1 MRPATATITGRDDE
15 GAMALADR
23 RGKGDTMTEAIE
35 TSKTR
40 RVYLTL
46 RDRISSGELTPG
58 TRLPSEPDLADLH
71 DVSRVTIRR
80 ALAELER
87 EGLIS
92 RRPGAGTF
100 ITARMIKRP
109 IVADLSNALAH
120 LVEMGRSTDVR
131 LLQFAYVDAAP
142 EIADSL
148 RLDPGEKVQRSVR
161 VRIIDSEPFSYLVTH
176 VPQRIG
182 QTYSEAELG
191 AKPLL
196 TLIERSGVKVDRATQ
211 TITATLA
218 GPDVAEALG
227 IDIGAP
233 LLALTRTVFDMKRR
247 GIEHLTALYR
257 PDRYSFQMDLVRID
271 SGGDRLWSP
280 VERLRMGV
288 GVNGA
293 AAND

>member
-1 MRPATATITGRDDE
+1 
-15 GAMALADR
+15 MA
-23 RGKGDTMTEAIE
+23 EAIE

-131 LLQFAYVDAAP
+131 LLQFGYVDANPDVA
-142 EIADSL
+142 EAL
-148 RLDPGEKVQRSVR
+148 KLDAGERVQRSVR
-161 VRIIDSEPFSYLVTH
+161 VRIIDGEPFSYLVTH

-182 QTYSEAELG
+182 TTYTEAELG
-191 AKPLL
+191 VQPLL

-211 TITATLA
+211 TISAALA
-218 GPDVAEALG
+218 GPDIAEALG
-227 IDIGAP
+227 VDIGAP
-233 LLALTRTVFDMKRR
+233 LLSLNRVVFDMKRR
-247 GIEHLTALYR
+247 GIEHLAAFYR

-288 GVNGA
+288 GLNGA
-293 AAND
+293 GAND

>member
-1 MRPATATITGRDDE
+1 
-15 GAMALADR
+15 MA
-23 RGKGDTMTEAIE
+23 EAIE

-58 TRLPSEPDLADLH
+58 TRLPSEPDLAVLH
-71 DVSRVTIRR
+71 DVSRVTVRR

-100 ITARMIKRP
+100 ITARMIERP

-120 LVEMGRSTDVR
+120 LVEMGRSTEVR
-131 LLQFAYVDAAP
+131 LLQFASVEPSPDIVDA
-142 EIADSL
+142 L
-148 RLDPGEKVQRSVR
+148 RLESGERVQRSVR
-161 VRIIDSEPFSYLVTH
+161 VRMIDGEPFAYLVTF

-182 QTYSEAELG
+182 ATFTEAELS
-191 AKPLL
+191 AQPLL
-196 TLIERSGVKVDRATQ
+196 TLIERSGVKVERATQ
-211 TITATLA
+211 TLTAALA
-218 GPDVAEALG
+218 GPDVAEALD
-227 IDIGAP
+227 IEIGAP
-233 LLALTRTVFDMKRR
+233 LLALTRIVFDTRRR

-288 GVNGA
+288 GLAA

>member
-1 MRPATATITGRDDE
+1 MQSAMLPNTGHGPR
-15 GAMALADR
+15 GPGMAPGL
-23 RGKGDTMTEAIE
+23 RGSDTMAEAIE

-46 RDRISSGELTPG
+46 RDRISSGELMPG

-100 ITARMIKRP
+100 ITARTIKRP

-131 LLQFAYVDAAP
+131 LLQFGYVDATP
-142 EIADSL
+142 EVAEAL
-148 RLDPGEKVQRSVR
+148 KLDPGEKVQRSVR
-161 VRIIDSEPFSYLVTH
+161 VRIIDGEPFSYLVTH

-182 QTYSEAELG
+182 VTYSEAELG
-191 AKPLL
+191 VKPLL

-211 TITATLA
+211 TITAALA

-233 LLALTRTVFDMKRR
+233 VLSLTRVVSDVKRR
-247 GIEHLTALYR
+247 GIEHLAAFYR
-257 PDRYSFQMDLVRID
+257 PDRYSFQMDLIRID

-280 VERLRMGV
+280 VERLRMGA
-288 GVNGA
+288 GLNGA
-293 AAND
+293 ATND

>member
-1 MRPATATITGRDDE
+1 
-15 GAMALADR
+15 MA
-23 RGKGDTMTEAIE
+23 EAIE

-58 TRLPSEPDLADLH
+58 TRLPSEPDLAELH

-131 LLQFAYVDAAP
+131 LLQFGYVDPSP
-142 EIADSL
+142 EVAEAL
-148 RLDPGEKVQRSVR
+148 KLDDGEKVQRSVR
-161 VRIIDSEPFSYLVTH
+161 VRIIDGEPFSYLVTH

-182 QTYSEAELG
+182 TTYSEAELG
-191 AKPLL
+191 VQPLL

-233 LLALTRTVFDMKRR
+233 LLALTRVVSDVKRR
-247 GIEHLTALYR
+247 GIEHLAPSTGPTATPSRWTSSASIPVATACGRRWSACAWASVSTEPR
-257 PDRYSFQMDLVRID
+257 PTTDIPPSRRRVDPD
-271 SGGDRLWSP
+271 DT
-280 VERLRMGV
+280 
-288 GVNGA
+288 
-293 AAND
+293 

>member
-1 MRPATATITGRDDE
+1 
-15 GAMALADR
+15 MAD
-23 RGKGDTMTEAIE
+23 AIE

-46 RDRISSGELTPG
+46 RDRITSGELTPG

-131 LLQFAYVDAAP
+131 LLQFGYLEPAADVA
-142 EIADSL
+142 EAL
-148 RLDPGEKVQRSVR
+148 RLDDSEKAQRSVR
-161 VRIIDSEPFSYLVTH
+161 VRIIDGEPFSYLVTH
-176 VPQRIG
+176 VPARIG
-182 QTYSEAELG
+182 TTYTEQEL
-191 AKPLL
+191 AALPLL

-211 TITATLA
+211 TISATLA
-218 GPDVAEALG
+218 GPGVAEALG
-227 IDIGAP
+227 IDIGSP
-233 LLALTRTVFDMKRR
+233 LIALTRVVFDVKRR
-247 GIEHLTALYR
+247 GIEHLVALYR

-280 VERLRMGV
+280 VERFRG
-288 GVNGA
+288 GNNFNGTA
-293 AAND
+293 TAD

>member
-1 MRPATATITGRDDE
+1 
-15 GAMALADR
+15 MA
-23 RGKGDTMTEAIE
+23 EAIE

-58 TRLPSEPDLADLH
+58 TRLPSEPDLADIH
-71 DVSRVTIRR
+71 GVSRVTIRR

-100 ITARMIKRP
+100 ITARTIRRP

-120 LVEMGRSTDVR
+120 LVEMGRTTDVR
-131 LLQFAYVDAAP
+131 LLQFGYVDP
-142 EIADSL
+142 SPDIAEAL
-148 RLDPGEKVQRSVR
+148 RLDAGERVQRSVR
-161 VRIIDSEPFSYLVTH
+161 VRIIDGEPFSYLVTH

-182 QTYSEAELG
+182 ETFTEAELG
-191 AKPLL
+191 ALPLL
-196 TLIERSGVKVDRATQ
+196 TLIERSGVTVERATQ
-211 TITATLA
+211 TISATLA
-218 GPDVAEALG
+218 GPEVAAELG
-227 IDIGAP
+227 VDIGAP
-233 LLALTRTVFDMKRR
+233 LLSLQRTVFDVRRR
-247 GIEHLTALYR
+247 GLEHLMAYYR

-280 VERLRMGV
+280 VERPRSGV
-288 GVNGA
+288 GMNGVA
-293 AAND
+293 ASD

>member
-1 MRPATATITGRDDE
+1 MS
-15 GAMALADR
+15 
-23 RGKGDTMTEAIE
+23 EAIE

-58 TRLPSEPDLADLH
+58 TRLPSEPDLAGLH

-131 LLQFAYVDAAP
+131 LLQFGYVEANPDVAEALKL
-142 EIADSL
+142 EA
-148 RLDPGEKVQRSVR
+148 GERVQRSVR
-161 VRIIDSEPFSYLVTH
+161 VRIIDGEPFSYLVTH

-182 QTYSEAELG
+182 TTYTEAELG
-191 AKPLL
+191 VQPLL

-211 TITATLA
+211 TITAALA

-227 IDIGAP
+227 VDIGAP
-233 LLALTRTVFDMKRR
+233 LLALNRVVFDVKRR
-247 GIEHLTALYR
+247 GIEHLTAFYR

-288 GVNGA
+288 GLNGA
-293 AAND
+293 DAND

>member
-1 MRPATATITGRDDE
+1 
-15 GAMALADR
+15 MAD
-23 RGKGDTMTEAIE
+23 AIE

-46 RDRISSGELTPG
+46 RDRIMSGELAPG
-58 TRLPSEPDLADLH
+58 ARLPSEPDLADLH

-131 LLQFAYVDAAP
+131 LLQFGYVSPAVEVA
-142 EIADSL
+142 EAL
-148 RLDPGEKVQRSVR
+148 RLEENEKAQRSVR
-161 VRIIDSEPFSYLVTH
+161 VRIIDGEPFSYLITH
-176 VPQRIG
+176 VPERVG
-182 QTYSEAELG
+182 TTYTEQEL
-191 AKPLL
+191 AAVPLL

-211 TITATLA
+211 TISATLA
-218 GPDVAEALG
+218 GPGVAEALG
-227 IDIGAP
+227 IDIGSP
-233 LLALTRTVFDMKRR
+233 LIALTRVVYDVKRR
-247 GIEHLTALYR
+247 GIEHLVAFYR

-280 VERLRMGV
+280 VERFRGGSNFNTTV
-288 GVNGA
+288 KA
-293 AAND
+293 E

>member
-1 MRPATATITGRDDE
+1 
-15 GAMALADR
+15 MA
-23 RGKGDTMTEAIE
+23 EAIE

-58 TRLPSEPDLADLH
+58 TRLPSEPDLAELH

-131 LLQFAYVDAAP
+131 RPFEPGRRPAP
-142 EIADSL
+142 
-148 RLDPGEKVQRSVR
+148 
-161 VRIIDSEPFSYLVTH
+161 
-176 VPQRIG
+176 
-182 QTYSEAELG
+182 
-191 AKPLL
+191 
-196 TLIERSGVKVDRATQ
+196 RAQYT
-211 TITATLA
+211 
-218 GPDVAEALG
+218 
-227 IDIGAP
+227 
-233 LLALTRTVFDMKRR
+233 LLARVQCCCLQLRTRACPSWLSPHSRR
-247 GIEHLTALYR
+247 ASRSL
-257 PDRYSFQMDLVRID
+257 
-271 SGGDRLWSP
+271 
-280 VERLRMGV
+280 
-288 GVNGA
+288 
-293 AAND
+293 

>member
-1 MRPATATITGRDDE
+1 
-15 GAMALADR
+15 MA
-23 RGKGDTMTEAIE
+23 EAIE

-58 TRLPSEPDLADLH
+58 TRLPSEPDLAELH

-131 LLQFAYVDAAP
+131 LLQFGYVDPSP
-142 EIADSL
+142 EVAEAL
-148 RLDPGEKVQRSVR
+148 KLDDGEKVQRSVR
-161 VRIIDSEPFSYLVTH
+161 VRIIDGEPFSYLVTH

-182 QTYSEAELG
+182 TTYSEAELG
-191 AKPLL
+191 VQPLL

-233 LLALTRTVFDMKRR
+233 LLALTRVVSDVKRR
-247 GIEHLTALYR
+247 GIEHLAAFYR

-288 GVNGA
+288 GLNGA